1 MFWFRYTK
9 KNLKWRKTTRN
20 AIHQMGL
27 FKKRQ
32 VLKALFNRKDITVI
46 QYSEIKERT
55 RSDVSDFKKL

>member
-1 MFWFRYTK
+1 MQ
-9 KNLKWRKTTRN
+9 RN
-20 AIHQMGL
+20 AIYQMGL

-46 QYSEIKERT
+46 QYSEIKART

>member
-9 KNLKWRKTTRN
+9 KNLKSRKMQRN
-20 AIHQMGL
+20 AIYQMGL

>member
-1 MFWFRYTK
+1 MQ
-9 KNLKWRKTTRN
+9 RN
-20 AIHQMGL
+20 AIYQMGL

>member
-9 KNLKWRKTTRN
+9 KNLKWRKMQRN
-20 AIHQMGL
+20 AIYQMGL

-46 QYSEIKERT
+46 QYSEIKART

>member
-9 KNLKWRKTTRN
+9 KNLKWRKMQRN
-20 AIHQMGL
+20 AIYQMGL